1 MTKKLQPPYA
11 VGDKVT
17 TDFHPHDRAI
27 VRAVTKVKSCSRCE
41 SGWLV
46 SVDTG
51 TACSR
56 CERAAGEWLTDLDA
70 GWLEP
75 HKKRPE

>member
-1 MTKKLQPPYA
+1 MTKKPKPPYA

-17 TDFHPHDRAI
+17 TDFHPHDCAI
-27 VRAVTKVKSCSRCE
+27 VRTVTKVKSCSRCE

-46 SVDTG
+46 SVDAG

-70 GWLEP
+70 GWFAP
-75 HKKRPE
+75 HKEIP